1 MQTWLI
7 TGCSSGL
14 GRGFAKAVLKS
25 GDQVIVTARRVET
38 LKDLVDA
45 YPEQAL
51 ALSLDVTKEEDIKN
65 AVEKGLERFGTI
77 DVLIN
82 NAGYGYRAAVEEG
95 VPKEVDQLFQ
105 TNLFGPI
112 ALIKAV
118 LPIMR
123 KNHRGTI
130 ANVSSIAALGAA
142 LGSGYYA
149 ATKSA
154 LESISE
160 ALYGE
165 TKDLGIHVMIIE
177 PGAFRT
183 NFAGTSLK
191 ESSVELGDYEK
202 TAGTRRVETLK
213 DLVDAYPEQALA
225 LSLDVTKEEDI
236 KNAVEKGLERFG
248 TIDVLINNAGYGYR
262 AAVEEG
268 VPKEVDQLFQ
278 TNLFGPI
285 ALIKAVLPI
294 MRKNHRGTIANVSSI
309 AALGAAL
316 GSGYYAA
323 TKSALES
330 ISEALYG
337 ETKDLGI
344 HVMIIEPGAFRTNFA
359 GTSLKESSV
368 ELGDYEK
375 TAGTRRIRN
384 DHTDGT
390 QQGDPDEAGRVL
402 VDLVHSGKMPLRLLL
417 GSDAQAYGKS
427 RLTARLD
434 EYKAWEVTSNRTDFK
449 E

>member
-25 GDQVIVTARRVET
+25 GDQMIVTARRVET

-202 TAGTRRVETLK
+202 TAGTRR
-213 DLVDAYPEQALA
+213 
-225 LSLDVTKEEDI
+225 
-236 KNAVEKGLERFG
+236 
-248 TIDVLINNAGYGYR
+248 
-262 AAVEEG
+262 
-268 VPKEVDQLFQ
+268 
-278 TNLFGPI
+278 
-285 ALIKAVLPI
+285 
-294 MRKNHRGTIANVSSI
+294 
-309 AALGAAL
+309 
-316 GSGYYAA
+316 
-323 TKSALES
+323 
-330 ISEALYG
+330 
-337 ETKDLGI
+337 
-344 HVMIIEPGAFRTNFA
+344 
-359 GTSLKESSV
+359 
-368 ELGDYEK
+368 
-375 TAGTRRIRN
+375 IRN
-384 DHTDGT
+384 D
-390 QQGDPDEAGRVL
+390 L

>member
-118 LPIMR
+118 P
-123 KNHRGTI
+123 
-130 ANVSSIAALGAA
+130 S
-142 LGSGYYA
+142 
-149 ATKSA
+149 
-154 LESISE
+154 
-160 ALYGE
+160 
-165 TKDLGIHVMIIE
+165 
-177 PGAFRT
+177 
-183 NFAGTSLK
+183 
-191 ESSVELGDYEK
+191 
-202 TAGTRRVETLK
+202 
-213 DLVDAYPEQALA
+213 
-225 LSLDVTKEEDI
+225 
-236 KNAVEKGLERFG
+236 
-248 TIDVLINNAGYGYR
+248 
-262 AAVEEG
+262 
-268 VPKEVDQLFQ
+268 
-278 TNLFGPI
+278 
-285 ALIKAVLPI
+285 I

-417 GSDAQAYGKS
+417 GSDAQAYGQIGGLQLALMNIRHGK
-427 RLTARLD
+427 
-434 EYKAWEVTSNRTDFK
+434 
-449 E
+449 

>member
-105 TNLFGPI
+105 TNLSDH

-149 ATKSA
+149 ATKAPWNPSRKPFTGKRRTW
-154 LESISE
+154 ESMS
-160 ALYGE
+160 
-165 TKDLGIHVMIIE
+165 
-177 PGAFRT
+177 
-183 NFAGTSLK
+183 
-191 ESSVELGDYEK
+191 
-202 TAGTRRVETLK
+202 
-213 DLVDAYPEQALA
+213 
-225 LSLDVTKEEDI
+225 
-236 KNAVEKGLERFG
+236 
-248 TIDVLINNAGYGYR
+248 
-262 AAVEEG
+262 
-268 VPKEVDQLFQ
+268 
-278 TNLFGPI
+278 
-285 ALIKAVLPI
+285 
-294 MRKNHRGTIANVSSI
+294 
-309 AALGAAL
+309 
-316 GSGYYAA
+316 
-323 TKSALES
+323 
-330 ISEALYG
+330 
-337 ETKDLGI
+337 
-344 HVMIIEPGAFRTNFA
+344 
-359 GTSLKESSV
+359 
-368 ELGDYEK
+368 
-375 TAGTRRIRN
+375 
-384 DHTDGT
+384 
-390 QQGDPDEAGRVL
+390 
-402 VDLVHSGKMPLRLLL
+402 
-417 GSDAQAYGKS
+417 
-427 RLTARLD
+427 
-434 EYKAWEVTSNRTDFK
+434 
-449 E
+449 

>member
-202 TAGTRRVETLK
+202 TAGTRR
-213 DLVDAYPEQALA
+213 
-225 LSLDVTKEEDI
+225 
-236 KNAVEKGLERFG
+236 
-248 TIDVLINNAGYGYR
+248 
-262 AAVEEG
+262 
-268 VPKEVDQLFQ
+268 
-278 TNLFGPI
+278 
-285 ALIKAVLPI
+285 
-294 MRKNHRGTIANVSSI
+294 
-309 AALGAAL
+309 
-316 GSGYYAA
+316 
-323 TKSALES
+323 
-330 ISEALYG
+330 
-337 ETKDLGI
+337 
-344 HVMIIEPGAFRTNFA
+344 
-359 GTSLKESSV
+359 
-368 ELGDYEK
+368 
-375 TAGTRRIRN
+375 IRN

-390 QQGDPDEAGRVL
+390 QHGDPYEAGRVL

>member
-14 GRGFAKAVLKS
+14 GRGIAKAVLKS
-25 GDQVIVTARRVET
+25 GDQVIVTA
-38 LKDLVDA
+38 
-45 YPEQAL
+45 
-51 ALSLDVTKEEDIKN
+51 
-65 AVEKGLERFGTI
+65 
-77 DVLIN
+77 
-82 NAGYGYRAAVEEG
+82 
-95 VPKEVDQLFQ
+95 
-105 TNLFGPI
+105 
-112 ALIKAV
+112 
-118 LPIMR
+118 
-123 KNHRGTI
+123 
-130 ANVSSIAALGAA
+130 
-142 LGSGYYA
+142 
-149 ATKSA
+149 
-154 LESISE
+154 
-160 ALYGE
+160 
-165 TKDLGIHVMIIE
+165 
-177 PGAFRT
+177 
-183 NFAGTSLK
+183 
-191 ESSVELGDYEK
+191 
-202 TAGTRRVETLK
+202 RRVETLK

>member
-160 ALYGE
+160 G
-165 TKDLGIHVMIIE
+165 
-177 PGAFRT
+177 R
-183 NFAGTSLK
+183 
-191 ESSVELGDYEK
+191 
-202 TAGTRRVETLK
+202 
-213 DLVDAYPEQALA
+213 
-225 LSLDVTKEEDI
+225 
-236 KNAVEKGLERFG
+236 
-248 TIDVLINNAGYGYR
+248 
-262 AAVEEG
+262 
-268 VPKEVDQLFQ
+268 
-278 TNLFGPI
+278 
-285 ALIKAVLPI
+285 
-294 MRKNHRGTIANVSSI
+294 
-309 AALGAAL
+309 
-316 GSGYYAA
+316 YAPHPQRP
-323 TKSALES
+323 
-330 ISEALYG
+330 Y
-337 ETKDLGI
+337 
-344 HVMIIEPGAFRTNFA
+344 
-359 GTSLKESSV
+359 
-368 ELGDYEK
+368 
-375 TAGTRRIRN
+375 
-384 DHTDGT
+384 
-390 QQGDPDEAGRVL
+390 
-402 VDLVHSGKMPLRLLL
+402 
-417 GSDAQAYGKS
+417 
-427 RLTARLD
+427 
-434 EYKAWEVTSNRTDFK
+434 
-449 E
+449 

>member
-142 LGSGYYA
+142 LDP
-149 ATKSA
+149 ATMPPRKSA
-154 LESISE
+154 LESMLRLTVTGNE
-160 ALYGE
+160 
-165 TKDLGIHVMIIE
+165 DLGIHVMIIE

-183 NFAGTSLK
+183 K
-191 ESSVELGDYEK
+191 
-202 TAGTRRVETLK
+202 
-213 DLVDAYPEQALA
+213 
-225 LSLDVTKEEDI
+225 
-236 KNAVEKGLERFG
+236 
-248 TIDVLINNAGYGYR
+248 
-262 AAVEEG
+262 
-268 VPKEVDQLFQ
+268 
-278 TNLFGPI
+278 
-285 ALIKAVLPI
+285 
-294 MRKNHRGTIANVSSI
+294 
-309 AALGAAL
+309 
-316 GSGYYAA
+316 
-323 TKSALES
+323 
-330 ISEALYG
+330 
-337 ETKDLGI
+337 
-344 HVMIIEPGAFRTNFA
+344 FA

>member
-105 TNLFGPI
+105 TNLFGSI

-165 TKDLGIHVMIIE
+165 TKDLGFHVMIIE
-177 PGAFRT
+177 PGAASVR
-183 NFAGTSLK
+183 NLPARPLRNRAWNWGTTKRRPVRAASATTTLMARSRAILMKRAASLWT
-191 ESSVELGDYEK
+191 LC
-202 TAGTRRVETLK
+202 TAGRCPC
-213 DLVDAYPEQALA
+213 A
-225 LSLDVTKEEDI
+225 
-236 KNAVEKGLERFG
+236 
-248 TIDVLINNAGYGYR
+248 
-262 AAVEEG
+262 
-268 VPKEVDQLFQ
+268 
-278 TNLFGPI
+278 
-285 ALIKAVLPI
+285 
-294 MRKNHRGTIANVSSI
+294 SS
-309 AALGAAL
+309 
-316 GSGYYAA
+316 
-323 TKSALES
+323 
-330 ISEALYG
+330 SEA
-337 ETKDLGI
+337 
-344 HVMIIEPGAFRTNFA
+344 
-359 GTSLKESSV
+359 
-368 ELGDYEK
+368 
-375 TAGTRRIRN
+375 
-384 DHTDGT
+384 
-390 QQGDPDEAGRVL
+390 
-402 VDLVHSGKMPLRLLL
+402 MP
-417 GSDAQAYGKS
+417 
-427 RLTARLD
+427 RLTANRGKLTMN
-434 EYKAWEVTSNRTDFK
+434 KAWGSNQQEQTLRSNHHEHFIY
-449 E
+449 

>member
-82 NAGYGYRAAVEEG
+82 NAGYG
-95 VPKEVDQLFQ
+95 
-105 TNLFGPI
+105 
-112 ALIKAV
+112 
-118 LPIMR
+118 
-123 KNHRGTI
+123 
-130 ANVSSIAALGAA
+130 
-142 LGSGYYA
+142 
-149 ATKSA
+149 
-154 LESISE
+154 
-160 ALYGE
+160 
-165 TKDLGIHVMIIE
+165 
-177 PGAFRT
+177 
-183 NFAGTSLK
+183 
-191 ESSVELGDYEK
+191 
-202 TAGTRRVETLK
+202 
-213 DLVDAYPEQALA
+213 
-225 LSLDVTKEEDI
+225 
-236 KNAVEKGLERFG
+236 
-248 TIDVLINNAGYGYR
+248 

>member
-14 GRGFAKAVLKS
+14 GRGFAKAALKS

-38 LKDLVDA
+38 LKDLADA
-45 YPEQAL
+45 YPEQVL

-77 DVLIN
+77 DILIN

-123 KNHRGTI
+123 KNHCGTI
-130 ANVSSIAALGAA
+130 VNVSSIAALGAA

-154 LESISE
+154 LESIAE

-165 TKDLGIHVMIIE
+165 TKDLGIHVMIIK

-183 NFAGTSLK
+183 KFAGTSLK
-191 ESSVELGDYEK
+191 ESSVEL
-202 TAGTRRVETLK
+202 
-213 DLVDAYPEQALA
+213 AY
-225 LSLDVTKEEDI
+225 
-236 KNAVEKGLERFG
+236 
-248 TIDVLINNAGYGYR
+248 
-262 AAVEEG
+262 
-268 VPKEVDQLFQ
+268 
-278 TNLFGPI
+278 
-285 ALIKAVLPI
+285 
-294 MRKNHRGTIANVSSI
+294 
-309 AALGAAL
+309 
-316 GSGYYAA
+316 
-323 TKSALES
+323 
-330 ISEALYG
+330 
-337 ETKDLGI
+337 
-344 HVMIIEPGAFRTNFA
+344 
-359 GTSLKESSV
+359 
-368 ELGDYEK
+368 YEK

-390 QQGDPDEAGRVL
+390 QQGNPDEAGRVL

-427 RLTARLD
+427 QLTARLD
-434 EYKAWEVTSNRTDFK
+434 EYKAWEVISNRTDFK

>member
-160 ALYGE
+160 ALY
-165 TKDLGIHVMIIE
+165 
-177 PGAFRT
+177 
-183 NFAGTSLK
+183 
-191 ESSVELGDYEK
+191 
-202 TAGTRRVETLK
+202 
-213 DLVDAYPEQALA
+213 
-225 LSLDVTKEEDI
+225 
-236 KNAVEKGLERFG
+236 
-248 TIDVLINNAGYGYR
+248 
-262 AAVEEG
+262 
-268 VPKEVDQLFQ
+268 
-278 TNLFGPI
+278 
-285 ALIKAVLPI
+285 
-294 MRKNHRGTIANVSSI
+294 
-309 AALGAAL
+309 
-316 GSGYYAA
+316 
-323 TKSALES
+323 
-330 ISEALYG
+330 
-337 ETKDLGI
+337 
-344 HVMIIEPGAFRTNFA
+344 
-359 GTSLKESSV
+359 
-368 ELGDYEK
+368 EK